1 MKKLLLA
8 VAVISLSTASV
19 KAQDD
24 MKIKTSSSN
33 SSATMGAATFSI
45 AGNIGTGTKKGYT
58 TTYGGDIEGEF
69 GVANSLRATVSAGYQ
84 DFHTP
89 DYRFNNVTYD
99 DISYIPVLVGTKV
112 ALGKGLYVHPQ
123 LGYSFLTRKI
133 SGSNQNNG
141 EFTYAA
147 SLGHGF
153 GKNFDVAVKYLSID
167 VVNSVLLRLAYNF

>member
-1 MKKLLLA
+1 MKKLLFAISFLTLA
-8 VAVISLSTASV
+8 TTSAI
-19 KAQDD
+19 AQD
-24 MKIKTSSSN
+24 MTTGSTSSS
-33 SSATMGAATFSI
+33 STKMGAATFSI

-58 TTYGGDIEGEF
+58 TSYGGDIEGEF
-69 GVANSLRATVSAGYQ
+69 GLGNSFRATASAGYQ
-84 DFHTP
+84 NFHTSN
-89 DYRFNNVTYD
+89 YTINNVVYD
-99 DISYIPVLVGTKV
+99 DISYIPVLAGTKI

-153 GKNFDVAVKYLSID
+153 GKNFDVAVKYLSVD
-167 VVNSVLLRLAYNF
+167 VVNAVLLRLAYNF